1 MEELW
6 IRQDPIRL
14 DQVLKLANWV
24 MSGAEAKMVIQEGMV
39 LLNGEVCFQRG
50 RKVQVGDRVDFE
62 GQSLLVKKSPSDMA
76 ES

>member
-14 DQVLKLANWV
+14 DQLLKLANWV
-24 MSGAEAKMVIQEGMV
+24 MSGAEAKMVIQEGLV
-39 LLNGEVCFQRG
+39 SLNGEVCLQRG
-50 RKVQVGDRVDFE
+50 KKIHVGDQVDFE

>member
-14 DQVLKLANWV
+14 DQVLKLSNWV
-24 MSGAEAKMVIQEGMV
+24 MSGAEAKMVIQEGLV
-39 LLNGEVCFQRG
+39 LLNGDVCLQRG

-62 GQSLLVKKSPSDMA
+62 GQSLLVKKYPSDIA

>member
-14 DQVLKLANWV
+14 DQLLKLANWV

-39 LLNGEVCFQRG
+39 LLNGEVCLQRG

-62 GQSLLVKKSPSDMA
+62 GQSLLVKKLPSDMA

>member
-1 MEELW
+1 
-6 IRQDPIRL
+6 
-14 DQVLKLANWV
+14 
-24 MSGAEAKMVIQEGMV
+24 MVIQEGMV
-39 LLNGEVCFQRG
+39 LLNGEVCLQRG

>member
-6 IRQDPIRL
+6 IHQDPIRL

-39 LLNGEVCFQRG
+39 HLNGEVCLQRG
-50 RKVQVGDRVDFE
+50 RKVLVGDRVDFE
-62 GQSLLVKKSPSDMA
+62 GQSLLVKKLPSDMA

>member
-14 DQVLKLANWV
+14 DQLLKLANWV
-24 MSGAEAKMVIQEGMV
+24 MSGAEAKIVIQEGLV
-39 LLNGEVCFQRG
+39 SLNGEVCLQRG
-50 RKVQVGDRVDFE
+50 KKVHVGDQVDFE